1 MAPARADAAP
11 RARPTS
17 EAPLNYLTDWYSYTV
32 STRAAHRPSTRDA
45 MLDAAERHLRAT
57 GQLSLESAA
66 RAAGVTKAGLMYHF
80 ATKEDLMSAV
90 MDHVIERYERELT
103 DVLAQDD
110 RAPDSGAPDSRA
122 FAQAGVEDRIRAYVT
137 WACCGDFEP
146 SDLVM
151 FADPRLQDVLS
162 QRWSSRVEPWLAIPA
177 DLSAPRRARLLG
189 ARLMADGVWFN
200 VACGLLALTRRQ
212 RDDVRRVALE
222 LVDADHA

>member
-1 MAPARADAAP
+1 MP
-11 RARPTS
+11 
-17 EAPLNYLTDWYSYTV
+17 
-32 STRAAHRPSTRDA
+32 TRAAHRPSTRDA
-45 MLDAAERHLRAT
+45 MLDAAERHLRDT

-80 ATKEDLMSAV
+80 ATKEDLMAAV
-90 MDHVIERYERELT
+90 MDHVVERYERELT
-103 DVLAQDD
+103 DVLVQ
-110 RAPDSGAPDSRA
+110 SGRAPDSRA
-122 FAQAGVEDRIRAYVT
+122 FAQADVGDRIRAYVT

-151 FADPRLQDVLS
+151 FADPRLQDVLA

-177 DLSAPRRARLLG
+177 DLPAPRRARLLG

-200 VACGLLALTRRQ
+200 VACGLLRLTPRQ

-222 LVDADHA
+222 LVDAGHA

>member
-1 MAPARADAAP
+1 
-11 RARPTS
+11 
-17 EAPLNYLTDWYSYTV
+17 
-32 STRAAHRPSTRDA
+32 
-45 MLDAAERHLRAT
+45 MLDAAERHLRET

-80 ATKEDLMSAV
+80 ATKEELMAAV
-90 MDHVIERYERELT
+90 MDHVIERYERELS
-103 DVLAQDD
+103 DVLVETCQADAD
-110 RAPDSGAPDSRA
+110 E
-122 FAQAGVEDRIRAYVT
+122 FAQADVEDRIRAYVT

-162 QRWSSRVEPWLAIPA
+162 QRWSSRVEPWLSIPA
-177 DLSAPRRARLLG
+177 DLPAPRRAQLLG

-200 VACGLLALTRRQ
+200 VACGLLALTGRQ

>member
-1 MAPARADAAP
+1 
-11 RARPTS
+11 
-17 EAPLNYLTDWYSYTV
+17 
-32 STRAAHRPSTRDA
+32 
-45 MLDAAERHLRAT
+45 MLDAAERHLRDA

-80 ATKEDLMSAV
+80 STKEDLMSAV
-90 MDHVIERYERELT
+90 MDHVIERYERELS
-103 DVLAQDD
+103 DVLAESG
-110 RAPDSGAPDSRA
+110 RATGSRV
-122 FAQAGVEDRIRAYVT
+122 FAEADVEDRIRAYVT

-151 FADPRLQDVLS
+151 FADPRLQDVLA
-162 QRWSSRVEPWLAIPA
+162 QRWSSRVEPWLAVPA
-177 DLSAPRRARLLG
+177 HLPAPRRARLLG

-200 VACGLLALTRRQ
+200 VASGLLPLTPRQ

>member
-1 MAPARADAAP
+1 MP
-11 RARPTS
+11 S
-17 EAPLNYLTDWYSYTV
+17 
-32 STRAAHRPSTRDA
+32 RAAHRPSTREA
-45 MLDAAERHLRAT
+45 MLDAADRHLRDA

-80 ATKEDLMSAV
+80 STKEDLMSAV

-103 DVLAQDD
+103 DVLAE
-110 RAPDSGAPDSRA
+110 SGATGSRV
-122 FAQAGVEDRIRAYVT
+122 FAEADVEDRIRAYVT

-151 FADPRLQDVLS
+151 FADPRLQDVLA
-162 QRWSSRVEPWLAIPA
+162 QRWSSRVEPLLAVPA
-177 DLSAPRRARLLG
+177 HLPALRRARLLG

-200 VACGLLALTRRQ
+200 VASGLLPLTPRQ
-212 RDDVRRVALE
+212 RDEVRRVALE